1 VKRWPAEWEKI
12 LISYSSNR
20 GVISRIHKELKKRK
34 STRVVF
40 RIQDSKIK
48 HHLKLLSPTSF
59 CLFLSF
65 FLLFVELGYE
75 LRVYTLSHFTSPFL
89 WVIFE
94 IGSCQLFAW
103 DWLQTEIFLISASR
117 IAMIT
122 GVSHRGPA
130 SLLYKIYNKLYIIL

>member
-1 VKRWPAEWEKI
+1 MRLHQIKSFCTVKETSTSVKRWPAEWEKI

-75 LRVYTLSHFTSPFL
+75 PALFCGLFLR
-89 WVIFE
+89 
-94 IGSCQLFAW
+94 
-103 DWLQTEIFLISASR
+103 
-117 IAMIT
+117 
-122 GVSHRGPA
+122 
-130 SLLYKIYNKLYIIL
+130 